1 MNITTTIDTTS
12 ARITMRG
19 DIDFD
24 TLPSLRAAADAL
36 PAHVTD
42 LLWDL
47 NHTPFMDIAG
57 LHLLFTP
64 TPHDGPNRRATVTG
78 LRGQPLRLLL
88 LAADL
93 HPATFDLTR
102 LLSDAPPTASHQAAS
117 ERPL

>member
-1 MNITTTIDTTS
+1 MNITTVIDGTS
-12 ARITMRG
+12 ARITPYG

-24 TLPSLRAAADAL
+24 ALPPLRAAADAL

-42 LLWDL
+42 LMWDL
-47 NHTPFMDIAG
+47 NHTAFMDTAG

-64 TPHDGPNRRATVTG
+64 RPSDVPDRRTTATG
-78 LRGQPLRLLL
+78 LRRQPLRLLL

-102 LLSDAPPTASHQAAS
+102 LLPDTPPTAPQQTA
-117 ERPL
+117 PGGP